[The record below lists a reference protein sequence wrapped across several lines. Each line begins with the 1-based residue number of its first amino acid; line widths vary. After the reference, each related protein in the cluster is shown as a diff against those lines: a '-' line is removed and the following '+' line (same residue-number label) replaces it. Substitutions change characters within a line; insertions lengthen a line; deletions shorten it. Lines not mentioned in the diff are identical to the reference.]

1 MPITITNRA
10 NHLVIVELN
19 NGESV
24 YLAPGR
30 TSKPPDEG
38 QLNANEKVAK
48 LMRNNLLSSNEVK
61 PEERVDSSTAPVSP
75 EEPAAVLESTLSSG
89 LTSFED
95 NRLFRISFA
104 TFSFALSCPSSSGL

>member
-10 NHLVIVELN
+10 NYLVIVELN

-30 TSKPPDEG
+30 TSKPIDEG

-61 PEERVDSSTAPVSP
+61 QEERADSSTAPVSP
-75 EEPAAVLESTLSSG
+75 EEPAAAESTSASG
-89 LTSFED
+89 R
-95 NRLFRISFA
+95 NRRR
-104 TFSFALSCPSSSGL
+104 